1 MATNDA
7 AFAGS
12 IPELYDRL
20 MVPLIFDSYA
30 RDMALRVAAVRP
42 GRILETATGTGA
54 VTRAMTAAMPDAAFV
69 ATDLNQA
76 MLDRAQAQHPD
87 AQRVRWQQAD
97 ALALPFEDA
106 SFDTVVC
113 QFGAMFFP
121 DRVKGYG
128 EARRV
133 LKDGGAFLFSVWDR
147 IEDNEFAD
155 VVTEALARMFP
166 DDPPRFLARTPHG
179 YHDGERIRS
188 ELQAAGFRDIS
199 IDAVDAVSD
208 AASPRDAA
216 VAYCHGT
223 PLRNEIEARAPG
235 ELARATDAATQALA
249 ERFGTGSVSG
259 RIRALMIRASA

>member
-42 GRILETATGTGA
+42 RRILETATGTGA

-147 IEDNEFAD
+147 IEDNEP
-155 VVTEALARMFP
+155 T
-166 DDPPRFLARTPHG
+166 
-179 YHDGERIRS
+179 S
-188 ELQAAGFRDIS
+188 
-199 IDAVDAVSD
+199 
-208 AASPRDAA
+208 
-216 VAYCHGT
+216 
-223 PLRNEIEARAPG
+223 
-235 ELARATDAATQALA
+235 
-249 ERFGTGSVSG
+249 
-259 RIRALMIRASA
+259 